1 MINTIVQQSLQ
12 QAEQTEL
19 KPSGLGHH
27 TDFSHTAVVVGQAR
41 YKGGKQDKN
50 LSIIHQFESIKM
62 SIKRI
67 YNLALFIYMIKIQCK
82 GN

>member
-12 QAEQTEL
+12 SAEQTEL

-41 YKGGKQDKN
+41 NKGGQQDKN
-50 LSIIHQFESIKM
+50 LSIIHHLNLSEM

-67 YNLALFIYMIKIQCK
+67 YNLAFFIYMIKMQCR